1 VFWLRLRAHHCHPAP
16 PNHRCAEPPS
26 HRLTPPPLAGYYC
39 ICGKLLVLDMP
50 NCIMDICLCDK
61 YAMAS
66 MPRPP
71 ELPAPLLAM
80 RARGQNQTIIHPVAA
95 AVDDYFRFLRRARES
110 LGIGVPRSAH
120 ANTSCWVSF
129 DFCECGPH

>member
-1 VFWLRLRAHHCHPAP
+1 VFWLHLRAHHCHPAP

-26 HRLTPPPLAGYYC
+26 HRLTPPPFAGYYC

-80 RARGQNQTIIHPVAA
+80 RARGQNQTIIHPAT
-95 AVDDYFRFLRRARES
+95 AVDDYFRFLRTRSRIAWDRGPEICTCKYFL
-110 LGIGVPRSAH
+110 LGEFR
-120 ANTSCWVSF
+120 F
-129 DFCECGPH
+129 L